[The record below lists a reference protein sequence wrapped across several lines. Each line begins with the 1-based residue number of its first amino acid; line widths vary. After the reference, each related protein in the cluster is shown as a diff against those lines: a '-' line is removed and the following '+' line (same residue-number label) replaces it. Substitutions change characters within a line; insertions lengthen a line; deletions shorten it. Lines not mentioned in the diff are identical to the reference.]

1 MLGVNT
7 GVSFSVE
14 EKEKAGMNGAMAS
27 KGASEGDSE
36 IEGDTLDFSGE
47 GEALWWDGSEGLG
60 LGL

>member
-1 MLGVNT
+1 
-7 GVSFSVE
+7 
-14 EKEKAGMNGAMAS
+14 MNGAMAS
-27 KGASEGDSE
+27 KRASEGDSE